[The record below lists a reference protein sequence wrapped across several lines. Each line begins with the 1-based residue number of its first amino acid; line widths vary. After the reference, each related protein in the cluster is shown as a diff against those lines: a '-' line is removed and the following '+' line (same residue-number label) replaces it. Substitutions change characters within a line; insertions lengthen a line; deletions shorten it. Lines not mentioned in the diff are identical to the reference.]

1 MLSLK
6 NIWKVQNYMKRFKLK
21 EAVIRGLNML
31 LIK

>member
-6 NIWKVQNYMKRFKLK
+6 NIWKVQSYMKWFKQ